1 MLYDDSCQ
9 LGAGLSAS
17 RRAWERVSLHE
28 LGKTLN
34 KQNLTIMKKTLIALF
49 ALTGV
54 ASAALTEIADMEE
67 LIVGMTTVG
76 TVGTVDGYNQTVYT
90 LDGAY
95 VGGTNED
102 VLNALNGTSGV
113 ITFAGWINLAGDATQ
128 YNTLVGWGAS
138 GTGFK
143 FGVKDDDLFYVT
155 KNVKET
161 VKDFS
166 IAKGEWTMIALQYN
180 VTNKNFRLTATT
192 TDGQYYTVS
201 DNTTM
206 NAVTVNEFAIGSAN
220 GNATSGSENFDGML
234 SGFKVFTS
242 TGYENNST
250 IAAALGA
257 APVLIPEPT
266 TATLSLLALAG
277 LAARRRRAS
286 R

>member
-1 MLYDDSCQ
+1 
-9 LGAGLSAS
+9 
-17 RRAWERVSLHE
+17 
-28 LGKTLN
+28 
-34 KQNLTIMKKTLIALF
+34 MKKTLIALF

-54 ASAALTEIADMEE
+54 ATAALTEIADMEE
-67 LIVGMTTVG
+67 LIVGMETVG
-76 TVGTVDGYNQTVYT
+76 TVGKADGYNQTVYT

-95 VGGTNED
+95 IGGTNAD

-113 ITFAGWINLAGDATQ
+113 VTFAGWINLASDASQ

-155 KNVKET
+155 KNVAET
-161 VKDFS
+161 VRGTS

-180 VTNKNFRLTATT
+180 TANKNFRLTVTT
-192 TDGQYYTVS
+192 TDGQFFTVS

-220 GNATSGSENFDGML
+220 GNATSGNENFDGML

-257 APVLIPEPT
+257 APKIVPEPA

-277 LAARRRRAS
+277 LAVRRRRK
-286 R
+286 